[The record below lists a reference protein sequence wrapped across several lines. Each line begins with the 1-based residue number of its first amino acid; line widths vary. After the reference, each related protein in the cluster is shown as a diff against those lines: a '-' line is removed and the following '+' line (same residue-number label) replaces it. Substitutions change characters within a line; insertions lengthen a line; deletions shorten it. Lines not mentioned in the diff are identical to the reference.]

1 MGGTLEWL
9 YHMFKDD
16 KLFSTSLIL
25 VGLEN
30 GFKCLGLTFGYNL
43 FVFLLL
49 LTICVNQEISKL

>member
-16 KLFSTSLIL
+16 KLSSTSLIL

-30 GFKCLGLTFGYNL
+30 GFKCLGLTLGTTCLCFYY
-43 FVFLLL
+43 F
-49 LTICVNQEISKL
+49 